1 MYMTVIVLSDGTFM
15 DVGDAKVI
23 LVKTSQW
30 EEVCDLGGDG
40 KDFSPLVSIDLS
52 TLNIIASF

>member
-1 MYMTVIVLSDGTFM
+1 MTVIVLSDGTFM